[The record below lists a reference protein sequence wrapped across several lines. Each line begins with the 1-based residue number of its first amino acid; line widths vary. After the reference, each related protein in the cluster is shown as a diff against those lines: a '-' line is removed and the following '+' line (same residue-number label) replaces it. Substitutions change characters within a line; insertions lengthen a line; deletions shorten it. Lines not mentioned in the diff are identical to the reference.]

1 MKRGGPWLL
10 AVAML
15 QPVMLCMAGMQKT
28 SQADTHL
35 QAEAHPMDMS
45 ECPAVLRGPG
55 CQQAKVLPK
64 CINGVFRGPLTLSKS
79 GFHNDS
85 HAAEYGVTDPAHF
98 AALPPLDFMGTLRVS
113 IS

>member
-45 ECPAVLRGPG
+45 E
-55 CQQAKVLPK
+55 
-64 CINGVFRGPLTLSKS
+64 
-79 GFHNDS
+79 
-85 HAAEYGVTDPAHF
+85 
-98 AALPPLDFMGTLRVS
+98 
-113 IS
+113 